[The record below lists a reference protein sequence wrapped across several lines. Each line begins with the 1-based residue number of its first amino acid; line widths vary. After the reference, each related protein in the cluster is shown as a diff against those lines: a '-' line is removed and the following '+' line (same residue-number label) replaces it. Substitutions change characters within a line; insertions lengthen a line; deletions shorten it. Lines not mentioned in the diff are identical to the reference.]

1 MVCGGRY
8 VEAEKRV
15 SEIDW
20 GWAVRQVNA
29 AVNEQMTAVEK
40 DANLK
45 PEVKKLKVYELE
57 KAWQRILTG

>member
-8 VEAEKRV
+8 MEAEKRV
-15 SEIDW
+15 IEIDW
-20 GWAVRQVNA
+20 GWAVRQVND

>member
-8 VEAEKRV
+8 MEAEKRV
-15 SEIDW
+15 NEIDW

-40 DANLK
+40 DATLE

>member
-1 MVCGGRY
+1 M
-8 VEAEKRV
+8 EAEKRV
-15 SEIDW
+15 NEIDW

-40 DANLK
+40 DATLK